1 MKKNQIV
8 KFTNKQGKEQL
19 AISDGKYFYVISGGL
34 LRWATVD
41 IENPQATRVKPEI
54 RKVYEEFLK
63 AILEQQELIKK
74 QREIESQIRERT
86 IIIDNT
92 ENRLDKALGLMT
104 KSEFGN
110 KVLESLK
117 LDKDE
122 YSFWI
127 TDESFQIE
135 REKAIVKWYSGAMAE
150 EEYDRTYHIAIR
162 TPEAKKEYDA
172 TIKRYGRHLPLKAD
186 YKAYLTLEDKDWLVL
201 HETYSVKFDKPLSI
215 DNCEKLMKKL
225 RG

>member
-8 KFTNKQGKEQL
+8 KFVNNKGKEQL

-117 LDKDE
+117 LDKEE
-122 YSFWI
+122 YSFWM

-150 EEYDRTYHIAIR
+150 EEYDRTYHITTR

-172 TIKRYGRHLPLKAD
+172 TIKRYGHHLPLKAD

-201 HETYSVKFDKPLSI
+201 HETYSVKFDKPLS
-215 DNCEKLMKKL
+215 NKECEKLIKKL

>member
-117 LDKDE
+117 LDKEE

-150 EEYDRTYHIAIR
+150 EEYDRTYHITTR
-162 TPEAKKEYDA
+162 TLEAKKEYDA

-201 HETYSVKFDKPLSI
+201 HETYSVKFDKPLS
-215 DNCEKLMKKL
+215 NKECEKLIKKL

>member
-1 MKKNQIV
+1 
-8 KFTNKQGKEQL
+8 
-19 AISDGKYFYVISGGL
+19 
-34 LRWATVD
+34 
-41 IENPQATRVKPEI
+41 
-54 RKVYEEFLK
+54 
-63 AILEQQELIKK
+63 
-74 QREIESQIRERT
+74 
-86 IIIDNT
+86 
-92 ENRLDKALGLMT
+92 MT

-117 LDKDE
+117 LDKEE
-122 YSFWI
+122 YSFWM

-150 EEYDRTYHIAIR
+150 EEYDRTYHITTR

-172 TIKRYGRHLPLKAD
+172 TIKRYGHHLPLKAD

-201 HETYSVKFDKPLSI
+201 HETYSVKFDKPLS
-215 DNCEKLMKKL
+215 NKECEKLIKKL

>member
-34 LRWATVD
+34 FRWATVD
-41 IENPQATRVKPEI
+41 IENPQATRVKPEV

-63 AILEQQELIKK
+63 AILEQQGLIKK
-74 QREIESQIRERT
+74 QRELESQIRERT

-117 LDKDE
+117 LDKEE

-150 EEYDRTYHIAIR
+150 EEYDRTYHITTR
-162 TPEAKKEYDA
+162 TLEAKKEYDA

-201 HETYSVKFDKPLSI
+201 HETYSVKFDKPLS
-215 DNCEKLMKKL
+215 NKECEKLIKKL